1 MEETR
6 YRGPA
11 YETARLKLARIRVE
25 GKASRERGARYLVQ
39 VSADSLGV
47 GRAGF
52 WLLRDGDRILESEC
66 VYRRADAG
74 YETGQRID
82 VKATAR
88 LWSLLGERRLFSL
101 EAPDHLELLGSFS
114 NYLRQ
119 VGARAVLCAP
129 IIREGRV
136 VGMLSFEHV
145 EVAASFSEKQLSFA
159 SSVADLAALIL
170 EQSERVE
177 LEAALQA
184 SAENRAEVQ
193 KMQALVRLSRSVA
206 HDLNGLL
213 TIVSASA
220 QELSLEAG
228 AHQELGRELDHVVR
242 LGKQLTEQLL
252 TFGGEPLPGEP
263 VDLRAL
269 VEEVLPVVR
278 PLFGGDRRIAF
289 EVLATRTTVLASAVP
304 LQQILLNLIKNAA
317 EAIEASGA
325 VTVRVRD
332 PGPEDALRVGA
343 VVLEVADDGV
353 GMDEYTQARAVE
365 PYFTTKP
372 GGHGLGLSAAF
383 GVAQRFGGG
392 VRITSSVG
400 QGTRIAVAL
409 LRA

>member
-1 MEETR
+1 MEEGR

-39 VSADSLGV
+39 VSADSLGI

-52 WLLRDGDRILESEC
+52 WLLRDGDRRLESEC
-66 VYRRADAG
+66 VYRRADAT
-74 YETGQRID
+74 YETGHRLEL
-82 VKATAR
+82 KETAR

-101 EAPDHLELLGSFS
+101 ETPQHLELLGTFS
-114 NYLRQ
+114 SYLRS
-119 VGARAVLCAP
+119 VAATAVLCAP

-136 VGMLSFEHV
+136 VGMLSFERTD
-145 EVAASFSEKQLSFA
+145 ESEPFGERQLSFA

-184 SAENRAEVQ
+184 SAESRAEVQ

-213 TIVSASA
+213 TIVSAAA
-220 QELSLEAG
+220 QELSLDAG
-228 AHQELGRELDHVVR
+228 AHQELGGELDHVVR
-242 LGKQLTEQLL
+242 LGKTLTEQLL

-263 VDLRAL
+263 VELRSL
-269 VEEVLPVVR
+269 VEQLLPVVR
-278 PLFGGDRRIAF
+278 PLFSGEKKLTF
-289 EVLATRTTVLASAVP
+289 EATTTKTTVLAGVLP
-304 LQQILLNLIKNAA
+304 VQQVILNLVKNAA
-317 EAIEASGA
+317 EALGPKG
-325 VTVRVRD
+325 TVVVKLRD
-332 PGPEDALRVGA
+332 PEPDDALRVGA
-343 VVLEVADDGV
+343 VVVEVSDDGM

-365 PYFTTKP
+365 PYFTTKK
-372 GGHGLGLSAAF
+372 GGHGLGLSAVF

-392 VRITSSVG
+392 VRITSAIG

>member
-1 MEETR
+1 MEEAR

-52 WLLRDGDRILESEC
+52 WLLRDGDRRLECEC
-66 VYRRADAG
+66 VYRRDDAV
-74 YETGQRID
+74 YETGHAL
-82 VKATAR
+82 VLGETAR

-101 EAPDHLELLGSFS
+101 ETPQHLELLGTFS
-114 NYLRQ
+114 TYLAS
-119 VGARAVLCAP
+119 VGATAVLCAP

-136 VGMLSFEHV
+136 VGMLSFERT
-145 EVAASFSEKQLSFA
+145 EPSEPFGERQLSFA

-184 SAENRAEVQ
+184 SAESRAEMQ

-213 TIVSASA
+213 TIVSAA
-220 QELSLEAG
+220 AHELSLDAG
-228 AHQELGRELDHVVR
+228 VHEELGGELEHVVR
-242 LGKQLTEQLL
+242 LGKELTEQLL
-252 TFGGEPLPGEP
+252 TFGGDPLPGEP
-263 VDLRAL
+263 VEMKAL
-269 VEEVLPVVR
+269 VEDLLPVLR
-278 PLFGGDRRIAF
+278 PLFGGEKKLAF
-289 EVLATRTTVLASAVP
+289 ESLTTRTMVLGSALP
-304 LQQILLNLIKNAA
+304 LRQIVLNLVKNAA
-317 EAIEASGA
+317 EALGPRG
-325 VTVRVRD
+325 TVVVKLRD
-332 PGPEDALRVGA
+332 AGPEDALRVGA
-343 VVLEVADDGV
+343 VVVEVADDGI

-365 PYFTTKP
+365 PYFTTKT
-372 GGHGLGLSAAF
+372 GGHGLGLSAVF

-392 VRITSSVG
+392 VRITSAVG